1 MPYIIDGN
9 NLIGSSPDISLD
21 DKDSRKKIIYIL
33 KKYQEVKNNNII
45 VIFDGEPDI
54 ILNREN
60 LKNKFTI
67 IYPKYGD
74 SADDEIKKII
84 NNYNNF
90 KDVILVSSDRE
101 LKTYAKKKGA
111 RIINSIEFYF
121 EVKRVYHINGKK
133 EKLKKRINIEISE
146 KEVDS
151 WMKIFD
157 KK

>member
-33 KKYQEVKNNNII
+33 KKYQGVKNNNII
-45 VIFDGEPDI
+45 VVFDGEPDGT
-54 ILNREN
+54 LNRES

-67 IYPKYGD
+67 VYPKYGD

-84 NNYNNF
+84 DNYTNL

-101 LKTYAKKKGA
+101 LKTCAKKKGA
-111 RIINSIEFYF
+111 RTINSIEFYF
-121 EVKRVYHINGKK
+121 ELKRVYHVNGKK
-133 EKLKKRINIEISE
+133 EKLKKRINIKISE

>member
-21 DKDSRKKIIYIL
+21 DKDSREKIIYVL

-45 VIFDGEPDI
+45 VVFDGEPDI
-54 ILNREN
+54 TLNRES

-67 IYPKYGD
+67 RYPKYGN
-74 SADDEIKKII
+74 SADDEIKKIM
-84 NNYNNF
+84 NKYSNF

-101 LKTYAKKKGA
+101 LKSFAKKKGA
-111 RIINSIEFYF
+111 RTINSIEFYF
-121 EVKRVYHINGKK
+121 ELKRVYHINGKK

-151 WMKIFD
+151 WMKIFA
-157 KK
+157 KE